1 MNDSSKKSTLWWDIA
16 SRVLTENMEIDWQS
30 QVPTQEAQPEPEQ
43 PQSNNPDVQY
53 IIELCQG
60 IKEKLDLLQEAASR
74 EEIQEYGESQIK
86 ALITDLI
93 EIETK
98 ITDNTTTIN
107 SISDLMN
114 NVARTQGAGNN
125 LQMINGLISL

>member
-1 MNDSSKKSTLWWDIA
+1 
-16 SRVLTENMEIDWQS
+16 MEIDWQS

-43 PQSNNPDVQY
+43 PQSDNPDVQY

-60 IKEKLDLLQEAASR
+60 IKEKLDLLQEAACR

-93 EIETK
+93 GIETK

>member
-1 MNDSSKKSTLWWDIA
+1 
-16 SRVLTENMEIDWQS
+16 MEIDWQS

-43 PQSNNPDVQY
+43 PQSDNPDVQY
-53 IIELCQG
+53 IIELCQS
-60 IKEKLDLLQEAASR
+60 IKEKLDLLQEAACR